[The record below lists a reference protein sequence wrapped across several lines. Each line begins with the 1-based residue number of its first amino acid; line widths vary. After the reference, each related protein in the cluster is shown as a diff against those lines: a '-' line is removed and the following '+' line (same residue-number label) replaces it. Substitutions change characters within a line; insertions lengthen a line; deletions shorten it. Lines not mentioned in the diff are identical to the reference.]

1 MEVNNTEFFINMKNL
16 PPVGTSE
23 FQQLV
28 DWETEKCMGG
38 VVINGVLI
46 TGWLY
51 FHLNHWHLRADSKD
65 KWGNIVRI
73 PKRPDLR
80 DNEWIRAEA
89 LENCKL
95 LSKGYMEVGLR
106 QGGKSEFEASITGYN
121 ALLFEHTQNV
131 IVGGNGPDLNLLTDK
146 LDFGLKNMWEG
157 LYIPRIDKDWK
168 KPMVRLGYKNKKNE
182 DDVWSYI
189 IIRNADGG
197 DNTEAPAGTTSKSFV
212 IDEIG
217 KFLFGQVFSAARE
230 AFISEYGWRTI
241 PVLVGTGGAFENGAD
256 AERYF
261 NNPDSNNFL
270 AFTEEST
277 GKRTCLFMS
286 GLYRQ
291 DCKVEKSLAEF
302 LIQEGKLKWDDKH
315 EDLDKIIIKVSD
327 KELALKKIME
337 ERDEKAKDPDKVEY
351 LKTIM
356 YKPLT
361 PEECFMN
368 NTSNIFNVEDAKRQQ
383 RLLHKQEKTGT
394 PVVLIWDG
402 EKIAHEFTNKLP
414 ISSWP
419 LANNESKDAPV
430 IIYEFPPENPPYGLY
445 VAGVDP
451 YRQGQSAYSTS
462 LGAIY
467 IYKRMHDI
475 NSEKYQDMFV
485 ASYVA
490 RPDKKDTWEEQARL
504 LIRYYN
510 ARALCENDDIS
521 FIEYMK
527 AKGDGH
533 YLERQPAWLL
543 EIVPNT
549 TVKREYGIHRS
560 SDKIRDYLHNCLKK
574 YLETVLDVM
583 RGEDGSLKGEVRGVS
598 RILDPVLLDEI
609 IKYNED
615 DNFDRIV
622 AAELAIAMAYSMDPI
637 IGRVGGEVDTRFKAY
652 FERVKSGMRG
662 LFSDSNK
669 ETKVLTDKRKKKQ
682 SKLFL

>member
-1 MEVNNTEFFINMKNL
+1 MEVKSTEFFLNMKSL
-16 PPVGTSE
+16 PPVGSKE
-23 FQQLV
+23 FQELV
-28 DWETEKCMGG
+28 EWETEKCMGG
-38 VVINGVLI
+38 VVINGVLV

-51 FHLNHWHLRADSKD
+51 FHLNHWHLIADAKD
-65 KWGNIVRI
+65 KWQNKIRI

-89 LENCKL
+89 LEQCKL
-95 LSKGYMEVGLR
+95 QSKGYLEVGLR
-106 QGGKSEFEASITGYN
+106 QGGKSEFEASIIGYN
-121 ALLFEHTQNV
+121 SLLFQYTQNV
-131 IVGGNGPDLNLLTDK
+131 VVGGNGPDLNLLTDK
-146 LDFGLKNMWEG
+146 IGFGLQNMWEG

-168 KPMVRLGYKNKKNE
+168 KPMVRLGFKNKKNE

-197 DNTEAPAGTTSKSFV
+197 MNTEAPAGTTSKSFV

-217 KFLFGQVFSAARE
+217 KFLFGQTFSAARE
-230 AFISEYGWRTI
+230 AFISEDGWRTI
-241 PVLVGTGGAFENGAD
+241 PILVGTGGSFENGAD
-256 AERYF
+256 AQRYF
-261 NNPDSNNFL
+261 ENPDSNNFL
-270 AFTEEST
+270 AFVEEST
-277 GKRTCLFMS
+277 GKKTCLFMS

-291 DCKVEKSLAEF
+291 DCKIVITLADW
-302 LIQEGKLKWDDKH
+302 LKKEGKIDASAVTP
-315 EDLDKIIIKVSD
+315 DLEKILIKASD
-327 KELALKKIME
+327 KELALKKIIE
-337 ERDEKAKDPDKVEY
+337 ERAEKAKDPDKVEY

-368 NTSNIFNVEDAKRQQ
+368 NSTNIFNVEDAKRQQ
-383 RLLHKQEKTGT
+383 RILHQQERTGT
-394 PVVLIWDG
+394 PVIMGYDG
-402 EKIAHEFTNKLP
+402 EKICHEFTDKLP

-419 LANNESKDAPV
+419 LKNNESKDAPI
-430 IIYEFPPENPPYGLY
+430 IIYEHPPETPPFGLY

-451 YRQGQSAYSTS
+451 YRQGKSEYSSS
-462 LGAIY
+462 LGAVY

-485 ASYVA
+485 ASYVS

-504 LIRYYN
+504 LIKYYN
-510 ARALCENDDIS
+510 ARVLCENDDIS

-543 EIVPNT
+543 EVVPNT

-574 YLETVLDVM
+574 YLETVLDVV
-583 RGEDGSLKGEVRGVS
+583 RNEEGSEIGQIRGVT
-598 RILDPVLLDEI
+598 RVLDPVLLDEI
-609 IKYNED
+609 IKFNED

-622 AAELAIAMAYSMDPI
+622 AAELAIALAYSMDPI
-637 IGRVGGEVDTRFKAY
+637 IGRINGELDDRYKSY
-652 FERVKSGMRG
+652 FDRAKRNTRG
-662 LFSDSNK
+662 LFVDGGDV
-669 ETKVLTDKRKKKQ
+669 KVFTPSKRKK

>member
-1 MEVNNTEFFINMKNL
+1 MEFNTTEFFLNIKDL
-16 PPVGTSE
+16 PPVGTPE

-38 VVINGVLI
+38 IKINGVLI

-51 FHLNHWHLRADSKD
+51 FHLNHWHLRADAKD
-65 KWGNIVRI
+65 RWKNVIRVA
-73 PKRPDLR
+73 KRPDLR

-89 LENCKL
+89 LETCKL
-95 LSKGYMEVGLR
+95 QSKGYMEVGLR
-106 QGGKSEFEASITGYN
+106 QGGKSEFEASVTGYN
-121 ALLFEHTQNV
+121 ALLFKHTQNV

-146 LDFGLKNMWEG
+146 LDFGLVNMWEG
-157 LYIPRIDKDWK
+157 LFIPRIDKDWK
-168 KPMVRLGYKNKKNE
+168 KPMVKLGYKNKKNE

-212 IDEIG
+212 MDEVG
-217 KFLFGQVFSAARE
+217 KYSFGQVFSAARE

-241 PVLVGTGGAFENGAD
+241 PVLVGTGGSFENGAD
-256 AERYF
+256 AQRYF
-261 NNPDSNNFL
+261 ENPDSNNFL

-291 DCKVEKSLAEF
+291 DCKIEMGLGTF
-302 LIQEGKLKWDDKH
+302 LKRESKIEQDAPIDV
-315 EDLDKIIIKVSD
+315 LDQVIIKVSD
-327 KELALKKIME
+327 KELALKKITE
-337 ERDEKAKDPDKVEY
+337 ERAEKAKDPDKVEY

-361 PEECFMN
+361 AEECFMN
-368 NTSNIFNVEDAKRQQ
+368 NSVNIFNVEDAKRQQ
-383 RLLHKQEKTGT
+383 RVLHSQGRTGT
-394 PVVLIWDG
+394 PVILVWKDD
-402 EKIAHEFTNKLP
+402 KIGHEFTDKLP
-414 ISSWP
+414 ISAYP
-419 LANNESKDAPV
+419 LRNNESKDAPV
-430 IIYEFPPENPPYGLY
+430 VIYEHPPENPPFGLY

-451 YRQGQSAYSTS
+451 YRQGQSAYSSS
-462 LGAIY
+462 LGAVY
-467 IYKRMHDI
+467 VYKRMHDI
-475 NSEKYQDMFV
+475 NSEKYQDMIV

-527 AKGDGH
+527 SKGDGH
-533 YLERQPAWLL
+533 YLERQPAWLM
-543 EIVPNT
+543 EVVPNSM
-549 TVKREYGIHRS
+549 VKREYGIHRS

-574 YLETVLDVM
+574 YLETVLDVV
-583 RGEDGSLKGEVRGVS
+583 RGEDGSLKGEIRGVT

-622 AAELAIAMAYSMDPI
+622 AVELAIAMAYSLDPM
-637 IGRVGGEVDTRFKAY
+637 IGRIGGEDDSRFKAY
-652 FERVKSGMRG
+652 FGKFKKNAQALFTDGPETRV
-662 LFSDSNK
+662 FSQRTRNK
-669 ETKVLTDKRKKKQ
+669 